1 MYKAILVTLN
11 CLGKNLQNLWTLVR
25 KKMCVLDLG
34 VWVRRES
41 EMLLDELGLSFTSLL
56 ATRIDFIL
64 ANG

>member
-1 MYKAILVTLN
+1 
-11 CLGKNLQNLWTLVR
+11 
-25 KKMCVLDLG
+25 MCVLDLG
-34 VWVRRES
+34 GWVRRES